1 MGSTEQGTHPNAQC
15 HSRDGSQHSGEPRM
29 AMGDLGGSGL
39 LHSTQPWGAEGS
51 GTCRGGSEEVRSGR
65 SPPSSLGLTACSPWL
80 LTAWEGFCLS
90 HLALGCAHLRR
101 GAPRM
106 ALGSGNI
113 QLGHAPCQAIVSLL
127 RGRRTALTQA
137 WPRPSPTARAP
148 TPTPSPA
155 CVPPQLSYGSRG
167 GGPTQPLS
175 AAAHAPQALCAAQSR
190 SRRHH
195 SGQGGCEAWHG
206 TTAHSWDRTGP
217 CPAWPGAT
225 RLPAAIKPAA
235 PGHGHVF

>member
-1 MGSTEQGTHPNAQC
+1 MGSTEQGTHPNAQRYA
-15 HSRDGSQHSGEPRM
+15 RDGSQHSGEPRM

-51 GTCRGGSEEVRSGR
+51 GTCRGGSEAVRSGR

-90 HLALGCAHLRR
+90 HLALGCAHLHR

-113 QLGHAPCQAIVSLL
+113 QLGHTPCQAIVSLL

-137 WPRPSPTARAP
+137 CHGHLPQPGHRHPPPALPASHQSSAMAAVAEDPHSPFRWQPKHRRRFAQHSPAAAVTTQGRVGARLGTAPLPTAGTGQDLALPGREP
-148 TPTPSPA
+148 H
-155 CVPPQLSYGSRG
+155 GS
-167 GGPTQPLS
+167 QPL
-175 AAAHAPQALCAAQSR
+175 
-190 SRRHH
+190 
-195 SGQGGCEAWHG
+195 
-206 TTAHSWDRTGP
+206 
-217 CPAWPGAT
+217 
-225 RLPAAIKPAA
+225 
-235 PGHGHVF
+235 